1 MVKIKKSSD
10 ELNRFLSRVYISPEH
25 AASFTGLD
33 KLYRAVKEQF
43 PSVTRKE
50 IRKWAENNLSY
61 SLHKPSRRT
70 FKRNKVYAPEID
82 SLWEAD
88 LAFVQDVTKENDG
101 VNYLLV
107 VIDVFS
113 KYVWVRPMKN
123 KTARSLLEAFHS
135 ILSEGRKPEKLRT
148 DKGTEFLNESFQQY
162 LKEKNIHFYTANNEP
177 KAGVVER
184 VNRTLKSKLYRYFTA
199 VNSLRYIDVL
209 QDLVDSYNN
218 TYHGSIGRAP
228 ATVSL
233 LNVGQVR
240 RKLYGE
246 ITSTAPKKFK
256 FSVGDHVRL
265 SLRKRLFKK
274 GYKMNWTE
282 EIFQITRQLSRTPVV
297 YTVQDLLER
306 PIEGTFYEE
315 ELQKVKR
322 PDIFRIEKVLKKRT
336 KNKKTEYLV
345 RWSGY
350 GPDFDSWIQSS
361 DIEPITKNERK

>member
-1 MVKIKKSSD
+1 MVKITKSSD
-10 ELNRFLSRVYISPEH
+10 ELNRFLSRVYISPER

-33 KLYRAVKEQF
+33 KLYRTVKNRF
-43 PSVTRKE
+43 PSVMRKE
-50 IRKWAENNLSY
+50 IRKWEENNLSY

-88 LAFVQDVTKENDG
+88 LLLVQDVAKENDE

-107 VIDVFS
+107 VIDVLS

-123 KTARSLLEAFHS
+123 KTTHSLLEAFDS
-135 ILSEGRKPEKLRT
+135 ILSEGRESEKLRT
-148 DKGTEFLNESFQQY
+148 DKGTESLNESFQQY
-162 LKEKNIHFYTANNEP
+162 LKKKNIHFYTANNKP
-177 KAGVVER
+177 KESVVER
-184 VNRTLKSKLYRYFTA
+184 VNRTLKSKLYCYFTA
-199 VNSLRYIDVL
+199 VNSLCYIDVL

-218 TYHGSIGRAP
+218 TYHRSIGHAP

-233 LNVGQVR
+233 LNVGTVR

-246 ITSTAPKKFK
+246 MNSTAPRKFK
-256 FSVGDHVRL
+256 FRVGDHVRL
-265 SLRKRLFKK
+265 SLQKRLFEK
-274 GYKMNWTE
+274 GYKMNWTK
-282 EIFQITRQLSRTPVV
+282 EIFQITHQLSRTTVV

-306 PIEGTFYEE
+306 LTEGTFYEE

-345 RWSGY
+345 CWSGY
-350 GPDFDSWIQSS
+350 GHDFDSWIQSS
-361 DIEPITKNERK
+361 DIEPISKNERK